1 MTIYALS
8 TGPRVLEIFWQLED
22 ERKNQFSKTF

>member
-8 TGPRVLEIFWQLED
+8 IGPRVLEIIIIKFWQLKD
-22 ERKNQFSKTF
+22 EQKN